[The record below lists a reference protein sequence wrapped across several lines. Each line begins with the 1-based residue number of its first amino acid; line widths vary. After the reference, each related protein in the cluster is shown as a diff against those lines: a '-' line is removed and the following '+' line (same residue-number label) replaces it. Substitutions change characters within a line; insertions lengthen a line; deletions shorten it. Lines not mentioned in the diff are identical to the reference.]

1 MEALLEADREALCG
15 PLRRW
20 QPDRQAYRH
29 GYDEGQLVLGGR
41 KVRVRKP
48 RVRRAKG
55 GAEIPLPSWQQ
66 FASEDPLRHRVLEQV
81 VAGVSARDYSRTLE
95 EVPH

>member
-1 MEALLEADREALCG
+1 MVLAKGFEEVGRLLEVDREELCG

-20 QPDRQAYRH
+20 QPDRQAYRY

-48 RVRRAKG
+48 RVRQAR
-55 GAEIPLPSWQQ
+55 GAEIPLPSWQH
-66 FASEDPLRHRVLEQV
+66 FASEDPLRRRVLEQV
-81 VAGVSARDYSRTLE
+81 VA
-95 EVPH
+95 